1 MGPSER
7 FFICGS
13 GQRSLQT
20 ILGASFYGQQHAR
33 LKIPVTVQRLEWS
46 INGLATEFGLDRQTV
61 VRRPRT
67 VRPVSE
73 KRGTRLE
80 KKRLLKHAASALQ
93 PRSQDKVDESDA
105 AFTAR
110 LEAETIDVIKRWAM
124 QTMLPHLLDSATFAS
139 LLTGYL
145 RVTHGYSKRDCV
157 LAPIVWRLPCGG
169 RWLKA

>member
-80 KKRLLKHAASALQ
+80 KKWLLKHAASAFQ

-105 AFTAR
+105 AYTAR
-110 LEAETIDVIKRWAM
+110 LAAETIYMIKR
-124 QTMLPHLLDSATFAS
+124 
-139 LLTGYL
+139 
-145 RVTHGYSKRDCV
+145 
-157 LAPIVWRLPCGG
+157 
-169 RWLKA
+169 